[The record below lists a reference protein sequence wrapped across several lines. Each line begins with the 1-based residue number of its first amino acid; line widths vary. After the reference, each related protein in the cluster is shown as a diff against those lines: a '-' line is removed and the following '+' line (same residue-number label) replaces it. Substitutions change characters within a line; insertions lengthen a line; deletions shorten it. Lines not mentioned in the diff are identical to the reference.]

1 MNTLIQGNEPFLDRL
16 IREGALSE
24 LDVRFGRFAVRLHGS
39 EEPALFWAAALVS
52 RHREEG
58 HICIDLKDQAG
69 KFFPDGAPDAVILPS
84 LAGWQTLLKR
94 SSVVGPPGEYRP
106 LVLDGSRLYLY
117 RYWDY
122 EKRLIDLLKERVTRE
137 SPAIDERRLAEGL
150 RRLFPPSETEETDW
164 QKVAASAA
172 VLNRFCVISGGP
184 GTGKTTAVARLLVLL
199 LEQAGPAG
207 LRVALAAPTGK
218 AAARLQEALQ
228 KVREGIDCSEAVRA
242 ALGRE
247 ASTLHRLLGSR
258 PGRPDF
264 RYDVDNPLPADVVI
278 VDEASMVDLPLL
290 SKLVQ
295 ALHVDARLIL
305 LGDKDQ
311 LASVEA
317 GAALGD
323 LCDTGRDHG
332 YSRGFRE
339 TVWRIAGETLPESTE
354 EAGPP
359 GIRDAVVELRK
370 SYRFGGAGG
379 IGRAGRAVNEG
390 NGTLAL
396 SLMKEGRGRDLAWRD
411 VPGPEGLARALTGP
425 VLRWLGPCLKVVSS
439 ADPGEVFAL
448 FNRFRILCALR
459 EGPYGVVAVNRLV
472 EEILSSR
479 GLIRKGGRWYT
490 GRPVLVTENDYTLR
504 LFNGDVGIMLPDPQA
519 RGGIRAVFPGADG
532 GWRKLLPMRLPGHET
547 VFAMTVHKSQGSE
560 FEDVLLLLPDRP
572 SAVLTREL
580 VYTGITRARHRVEV
594 WGRDEVFRGA
604 VSRRTERVSG
614 LREGLWGR

>member
-1 MNTLIQGNEPFLDRL
+1 M
-16 IREGALSE
+16 
-24 LDVRFGRFAVRLHGS
+24 
-39 EEPALFWAAALVS
+39 
-52 RHREEG
+52 
-58 HICIDLKDQAG
+58 
-69 KFFPDGAPDAVILPS
+69 
-84 LAGWQTLLKR
+84 
-94 SSVVGPPGEYRP
+94 
-106 LVLDGSRLYLY
+106 
-117 RYWDY
+117 
-122 EKRLIDLLKERVTRE
+122 
-137 SPAIDERRLAEGL
+137 
-150 RRLFPPSETEETDW
+150 
-164 QKVAASAA
+164 
-172 VLNRFCVISGGP
+172 
-184 GTGKTTAVARLLVLL
+184 ARLLALL
-199 LEQAGPAG
+199 LEQAGPEA

-228 KVREGIDCSEAVRA
+228 KAKAGIDCPEPVRA

-264 RYDVDNPLPADVVI
+264 RYNGDNPLPADVVI

-295 ALHVDARLIL
+295 ALHADTRLIL

-323 LCDTGRDHG
+323 LCDTGRAHG
-332 YSRGFRE
+332 YSAGFRE
-339 TVWRIAGETLPESTE
+339 TIWRIAGETLPESPE
-354 EAGPP
+354 EAGAP
-359 GIRDAVVELRK
+359 GIRDAVVELRR
-370 SYRFGGAGG
+370 SYRFDGASA

-390 NGTLAL
+390 DGAFAL
-396 SLMKEGRGRDLAWRD
+396 SLMKEGRREDLAWRD
-411 VPGPEGLARALTGP
+411 VPEPEGLARALTGP
-425 VLRWLGPCLKVVSS
+425 VLRWFDPCLKALSS

-459 EGPYGVVAVNRLV
+459 EGPYGVVALNRLV

-479 GLIRKGGRWYT
+479 GLIRKGGRWYA

-504 LFNGDVGIMLPDPQA
+504 LFNGDVGILLPDPGA
-519 RGGIRAVFPGADG
+519 RGGLRAVFPSADG
-532 GWRKLLPMRLPGHET
+532 GWRRLLPMRLPGHET
-547 VFAMTVHKSQGSE
+547 VFAMTIHKSQGSE

-580 VYTGITRARHRVEV
+580 VYTGMTRAKRKVEV
-594 WGRDEVFRGA
+594 WGRDEVFRAA

-614 LREGLWGR
+614 LREGLWGG